1 MLGRNSFPAFL
12 GVQPP
17 KKTERGPQKLSEM
30 QMNFPIKLLFLL
42 LLLISANG
50 CAFIPLPLIYMNH
63 IKTAYDTVSFISNS
77 PTSNDIA
84 LSSFT
89 GKRCRVVN
97 MLAGEDVCRDKS
109 ATEKMQEYIGE
120 QYSASNETG
129 IAW

>member
-1 MLGRNSFPAFL
+1 
-12 GVQPP
+12 
-17 KKTERGPQKLSEM
+17 
-30 QMNFPIKLLFLL
+30 MNFPIKLLFLL

-89 GKRCRVVN
+89 GRHCRVVN